1 MEPNAK
7 IVITVRNGLIEDI
20 FGNFGQVEIEIID
33 FDAQNEDDDAVLR
46 QAEIDLNN
54 KVKAGVLEQLY

>member
-33 FDAQNEDDDAVLR
+33 FDAQDEDDDAVLR